1 MKLFR
6 LLALFAF
13 VVLALSSCH
22 KEDEPGTNRQQPS
35 RVVMVYMVSE
45 NSLLGYDA
53 ADIQEML
60 RSAKDIP
67 DNSKLIIYLDD
78 NHNPAIYVIDNKTK
92 GELLSKLTP
101 EYVYPEELN
110 SCKASTLS
118 GFIKYVQEH
127 HKADSYAMV
136 LWSHSSGWIPPIGE
150 HFARRRA
157 FGVDND
163 KSINSNQGKMM
174 SISELHKGLQ
184 AFDGVLDYIMFDACF
199 MQCIEV
205 AYELKDV
212 TRFLISSPAE
222 IPVDG
227 AIYDELLPS
236 LFNMKNYVEMI
247 AYTYCD
253 SYKIIDNYDAVISS
267 VDCSKLE
274 GLSQKTSYYLQKYK
288 DDFLH
293 TNYSGVLNYF
303 IYDSWKMNGIYPDML
318 DMKAVFMTVLNK
330 DEYKDWE
337 KAFNLAVP
345 YRFANSRW
353 YSVYA
358 NNGNGGYVSID
369 QDTFGG
375 ISMYLPF
382 DKYMEDS
389 ESINNKWFIDGYW
402 ECQWAKDI
410 WK

>member
-13 VVLALSSCH
+13 VVLAFSSCQ
-22 KEDEPGTNRQQPS
+22 KDDKPGSEDQQPS

-45 NSLLGYDA
+45 NSLIGYDS
-53 ADIQEML
+53 ADIHEIL
-60 RSAKDIP
+60 RGVKDIP
-67 DNSKLIIYLDD
+67 NNSKLVIYLDS
-78 NHNPAIYVIDNKTK
+78 NRNPAIYVIDNKTK
-92 GELLSKLTP
+92 GELLSELTP

-118 GFIKYVQEH
+118 GFINYVQEH
-127 HKADSYAMV
+127 HKADSYAMIM
-136 LWSHSSGWIPPIGE
+136 WSHSSGWIPPVGE

-157 FGVDND
+157 FGVDKDTPN
-163 KSINSNQGKMM
+163 NVNNVVQM
-174 SISELHKGLQ
+174 SISDLHKGLQ
-184 AFDGVLDYIMFDACF
+184 AFNGVFDYVMFDACF

-227 AIYDELLPS
+227 AIYDKLLPS
-236 LFNMKNYVEMI
+236 LFNMKNYAEMI
-247 AYTYCD
+247 AYTYCN
-253 SYKIIDNYDAVISS
+253 SYKTIDNYDVVISS
-267 VDCSKLE
+267 VDCSKLD

-293 TNYSGVLNYF
+293 TNYRDVLNYF
-303 IYDSWKMNGIYPDML
+303 IYDSWKMYGIYPDLL
-318 DMKAVFMTVLNK
+318 DMRAVFMNVLNK

-337 KAFNLAVP
+337 EAFNLAVP
-345 YRFANSRW
+345 YRYANSCW
-353 YSVYA
+353 YSEYA
-358 NNGNGGYVSID
+358 NNNSGGYVSID
-369 QDTFGG
+369 QDSFGG
-375 ISMYLPF
+375 VSMYLPL

-389 ESINNKWFIDGYW
+389 EPTTNKWFVDGYW

-410 WK
+410 WE